1 MDKALVFGTKDC
13 RFESCQGHSC
23 TRRRQKARIDR
34 LCLVI
39 LSATS
44 SRPGAVDA
52 RDLHKDSSMG
62 DRSGRRRTGA
72 SDGTSAAWV
81 GAGCRR

>member
-1 MDKALVFGTKDC
+1 MDKALVFGTKDY

-23 TRRRQKARIDR
+23 IRRRQKARIDR

-62 DRSGRRRTGA
+62 DRSGRLRTGA